1 MLKRSLIGLGI
12 GLGVLAACFMLLVAG
27 ATAGGIV
34 AYLSAR
40 YAAPDSPPQACQEP
54 GPLPPMWTEPSERW
68 RQWPE
73 LGPMPHEQAPDP
85 LWRLVSAV
93 RVTEVVTDSPAD
105 EAGVEV
111 DDVIIAIDGIA
122 LDANH
127 DLSEVI
133 HGHDPGDEIALTIVR
148 RGDDTKVFELEVTL
162 GRNRDDEGEIVT
174 YLGIWYRYLG
184 AAVRALPPGE
194 GSWD

>member
-1 MLKRSLIGLGI
+1 MLKRSLMGLGI

-27 ATAGGIV
+27 AIAGGM
-34 AYLSAR
+34 AGYLSAR
-40 YAAPDSPPQACQEP
+40 YAARDSLPQPCEEP
-54 GPLPPMWTEPSERW
+54 GPPPQMWRKPPEPW
-68 RQWPE
+68 WQWPE
-73 LGPMPHEQAPDP
+73 PGPMPHEQAPDP

-93 RVTEVVTDSPAD
+93 RVTEVVPDSPAD
-105 EAGVEV
+105 EAGVAA

-133 HGHDPGDEIALTIVR
+133 HGHDSGDEIMLTIAR
-148 RGDDTKVFELEVTL
+148 RGDDTEVFELKVTL

-174 YLGIWYRYLG
+174 YLGIWYRPLG

-194 GSWD
+194 GLWD

>member
-27 ATAGGIV
+27 ATAGGMV

-40 YAAPDSPPQACQEP
+40 YTAPDSPPQACEEP
-54 GPLPPMWTEPSERW
+54 GPSPERRW
-68 RQWPE
+68 QWPE
-73 LGPMPHEQAPDP
+73 PGPMPREQAPDP

-93 RVTEVVTDSPAD
+93 RVTEVVPDSPAD
-105 EAGVEV
+105 DAGVKV
-111 DDVIIAIDGIA
+111 NDIIIAIDGIA

-133 HGHDPGDEIALTIVR
+133 QGHDPGDEIMLTVAR

-162 GRNRDDEGEIVT
+162 GRNRDDESEIVT
-174 YLGIWYRYLG
+174 YLGISYRYLG

-194 GSWD
+194 DSWD

>member
-1 MLKRSLIGLGI
+1 
-12 GLGVLAACFMLLVAG
+12 
-27 ATAGGIV
+27 
-34 AYLSAR
+34 
-40 YAAPDSPPQACQEP
+40 
-54 GPLPPMWTEPSERW
+54 
-68 RQWPE
+68 
-73 LGPMPHEQAPDP
+73 MPHEQAPDP

-93 RVTEVVTDSPAD
+93 SVIEVVPDGPAD

-133 HGHDPGDEIALTIVR
+133 HGHDPGDEIMLTIAR
-148 RGDDTKVFELEVTL
+148 RGDDTEVFELKVTL

-174 YLGIWYRYLG
+174 YLGIWYRPLG

-194 GSWD
+194 GLWD